1 MKWAFEYACKICE
14 EQLPNTLPLNIHEK
28 NGKRVIAALK
38 IRNYATLPRS
48 IHNPAEP
55 HTVMPIA
62 ARQRTAC
69 AIPQGKYGVF
79 GQQTRRFC
87 IVNTAYLHC
96 KHGEFT
102 LQTRRIYSSTCCKRE
117 VILLSEGYPKA
128 VKGMTCRCMFFFKH
142 HSLPSKKTCLN
153 P

>member
-55 HTVMPIA
+55 HTVMPVA

-69 AIPQGKYGVF
+69 DIPQGKYGVF

-87 IVNTAYLHC
+87 IVNTANLHC

-102 LQTRRIYSSTCCKRE
+102 LP
-117 VILLSEGYPKA
+117 LA
-128 VKGMTCRCMFFFKH
+128 ANVKTYYYQKDAQR
-142 HSLPSKKTCLN
+142 PSKSANQRNK
-153 P
+153 